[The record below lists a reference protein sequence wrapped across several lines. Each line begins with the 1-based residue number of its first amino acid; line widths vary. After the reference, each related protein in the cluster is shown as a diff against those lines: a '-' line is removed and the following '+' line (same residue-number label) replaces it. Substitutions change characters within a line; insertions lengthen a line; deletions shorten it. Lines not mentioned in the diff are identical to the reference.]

1 MGEEHQ
7 GKGDR
12 LAFKLTSAE
21 NMFPTPLFRFEVDDA
36 ASLNRALLGEIEARR
51 AAEAGISKSNRN
63 GWHSKSDLFARK
75 EPAQAKLSQMLLVM
89 LASVTRE
96 VAPETDFTDLEL
108 VPDGWI
114 NINPK
119 GGYNSPHDHPGA
131 FWSGCYYVKVPV
143 GKGDAGAIEF
153 LSPHKPLMS
162 NNLVRGA
169 ITVDKMRV
177 RPTEGLVLIFP
188 GTTVHW
194 VHPNDCDEERVTVA
208 FNARFR
214 SNRRA

>member
-1 MGEEHQ
+1 MDREHQ
-7 GKGDR
+7 GRGDR
-12 LAFKLTSAE
+12 LAFKLTAAE
-21 NMFPTPLFRFEVDDA
+21 NMFPTPLFRFEVEDA

-51 AAEAGISKSNRN
+51 AAEEGISKSNRN
-63 GWHSKSDLFARK
+63 GWHSKSDLFARE

-96 VAPETDFTDLEL
+96 VAPETDFTDLQL

-114 NINPK
+114 NVNPK

-131 FWSGCYYVKVPV
+131 FWSGCYYVKVPK

-153 LSPHKPLMS
+153 LSPHKPLMG

-194 VHPNDCDEERVTVA
+194 VHPNDCDEDRITIA

-214 SNRRA
+214 SKRRA

>member
-1 MGEEHQ
+1 M
-7 GKGDR
+7 
-12 LAFKLTSAE
+12 AFKLTAAE

-36 ASLNRALLGEIEARR
+36 ASLNRALLGEIKARR
-51 AAEAGISKSNRN
+51 AAEEGISKSNRN
-63 GWHSKSDLFARK
+63 GWHSKSDLFDRK
-75 EPAQAKLSQMLLVM
+75 EPAQARLCQMLLVM

-96 VAPETDFTDLEL
+96 VAPETDFTDLQL

-114 NINPK
+114 NVNPK

-131 FWSGCYYVKVPV
+131 FWSGCYYVKVPK

-153 LSPHKPLMS
+153 LSPHKPLMG

-188 GTTVHW
+188 GTMVHW
-194 VHPNDCDEERVTVA
+194 VHPNDCEEERVTIA

-214 SNRRA
+214 SKRRV